1 MLDAQV
7 SNLLQKIGEIFKF
20 IGIMLQKSKFE
31 LWKKRDYG
39 GRTITDSKHLFAQEH
54 KKKHLRNLC
63 KCLIFNVDQPGLEP
77 GTSRL

>member
-54 KKKHLRNLC
+54 KKSTYK
-63 KCLIFNVDQPGLEP
+63 IFV
-77 GTSRL
+77 SA

>member
-39 GRTITDSKHLFAQEH
+39 GRTITDSKHLFAQWTSQG
-54 KKKHLRNLC
+54 LNLGPPDYESVA
-63 KCLIFNVDQPGLEP
+63 LTN
-77 GTSRL
+77 